1 MFMMSNKNDKKKGGF
16 LGQANPDLAKNLL
29 KDVQKESLTE
39 QKKVFEKKEK
49 KVETPVID
57 KAKEAEKAA

>member
-1 MFMMSNKNDKKKGGF
+1 M
-16 LGQANPDLAKNLL
+16 
-29 KDVQKESLTE
+29 TE